1 MSGLRAGVS
10 RFGRDDGS
18 AEPRVAAALAA
29 FAAGQGSEHA
39 AVTSL
44 AQSRLLVPIVAAT
57 ADGAGTGHTADREH
71 ASEMSVPT
79 LIGADG
85 RSAIPAFTCMDALR
99 SWRPQARPVP
109 TAAQD
114 VWSAAVADGCAVVV
128 DVAGPVPLAIDGALL
143 AALAGGEP
151 VPLPHQDPE
160 VLAQVGAAAAGL
172 PAVTGLSLD
181 DGGAECDLVVRLQL
195 AAGCGAAVAA
205 QTADAVGT
213 AVMARLGGRLRR
225 GIAIAMGAGAG
236 PGRPT
241 GP

>member
-1 MSGLRAGVS
+1 VSGLSAGVS

-44 AQSRLLVPIVAAT
+44 ARSRLLVPIVAVAAGGAGT
-57 ADGAGTGHTADREH
+57 GQIAGGAGTGQIAGGAGTGHATGGEH

-114 VWSAAVADGCAVVV
+114 VWRAAVADGCGAVSRSPWTP
-128 DVAGPVPLAIDGALL
+128 APAR
-143 AALAGGEP
+143 AALP
-151 VPLPHQDPE
+151 VRR
-160 VLAQVGAAAAGL
+160 AA
-172 PAVTGLSLD
+172 PAT
-181 DGGAECDLVVRLQL
+181 
-195 AAGCGAAVAA
+195 
-205 QTADAVGT
+205 
-213 AVMARLGGRLRR
+213 
-225 GIAIAMGAGAG
+225 
-236 PGRPT
+236 
-241 GP
+241 